1 MDYRCHLFCVD
12 LRKNITLR
20 KDNKCEGGFIV
31 KNKPRK
37 WALVAFLSALF
48 VFAPI
53 AGIEAVQNAI
63 PMVAAEEAVA

>member
-1 MDYRCHLFCVD
+1 M
-12 LRKNITLR
+12 
-20 KDNKCEGGFIV
+20 

-63 PMVAAEEAVA
+63 PMVAAEEAVAEEVPVHVPDSETIEEFFDDDDEPAGKNM